1 MLSINDRHQKNI
13 DNTLIAL
20 HFKGNMF
27 YFAVLDIGILYA
39 WNEKVNFSVPTHPKM
54 KLSSWRHVIIDHV
67 QGKDVDNA
75 QL

>member
-1 MLSINDRHQKNI
+1 MQQKFLALFTFKGATKMLSINDRHQKNI

-39 WNEKVNFSVPTHPKM
+39 WNEKVNF
-54 KLSSWRHVIIDHV
+54 
-67 QGKDVDNA
+67 
-75 QL
+75 